1 MIDKAQ
7 LLTDDPIFKVGRNPM
22 EMGPEGLKKAGI
34 GFLTPME
41 AIRARCIDCSN
52 TASEVAK
59 CTAVNCALWPYRMG
73 TSPYRKRELTDEQR
87 SAMAE
92 RLNKVRHMRANPNP

>member
-1 MIDKAQ
+1 MDKTI

-22 EMGPEGLKKAGI
+22 EIGQVGLRRAGI
-34 GFLTPME
+34 EPLTPME
-41 AIRARCIDCSN
+41 AIRARCVDCAN

-73 TSPYRKRELTDEQR
+73 VSPYRAKRELTDDQR
-87 SAMAE
+87 AAIGE
-92 RLNKVRHMRANPNP
+92 RFRRARTAKVTAG